1 MAVQVNIDENK
12 IDNFSD
18 GAKTTLEKQ
27 IEKYTDDIIKEA
39 NLIEEAIREDGASAE
54 ITSNIVLQAVRKNKN
69 NHNRKANTSLI
80 IIKIV
85 SAFSLLITGFLFDS
99 TGYQDNILKLVA
111 FVVCLII
118 ASVST
123 VLQFVFEERSDNVN
137 ILPKNDKI
145 EKYLD
150 ELADEY
156 KVLLYNALVSRTK
169 PLDDL
174 SVSELLRLDNEIKK
188 PLFEDYQK
196 KQHRRQ
202 LFLIAGLIYM
212 FTGVFLYFLQKV
224 IWSDFVYNI
233 KSITSLIA
241 VIITFVGFVITIY
254 SCFFQMFYNKNS
266 RYKIKKEDATKI
278 LEYEIIAKW
287 RELDGIVNDISMNL
301 EVKTP
306 RSIIQF
312 LVDNRFIDDEE
323 KDVLRRFLKVRN
335 NIVHSMDN
343 NYTEPELKVMLD
355 DIDKIINKIKKIM

>member
-1 MAVQVNIDENK
+1 MAGRSVKKKNSTAPLKKAV
-12 IDNFSD
+12 
-18 GAKTTLEKQ
+18 TL
-27 IEKYTDDIIKEA
+27 IA
-39 NLIEEAIREDGASAE
+39 VFV
-54 ITSNIVLQAVRKNKN
+54 VLLFTVLDL
-69 NHNRKANTSLI
+69 TGL
-80 IIKIV
+80 V
-85 SAFSLLITGFLFDS
+85 SFDSLLIKAGVEDKPAEHAQTEVHFIDVGQGDS
-99 TGYQDNILKLVA
+99 TLVISQGEA
-111 FVVCLII
+111 MLID
-118 ASVST
+118 SGDKDDS
-123 VLQFVFEERSDNVN
+123 N
-137 ILPKNDKI
+137 KI

>member
-1 MAVQVNIDENK
+1 
-12 IDNFSD
+12 
-18 GAKTTLEKQ
+18 
-27 IEKYTDDIIKEA
+27 
-39 NLIEEAIREDGASAE
+39 
-54 ITSNIVLQAVRKNKN
+54 
-69 NHNRKANTSLI
+69 
-80 IIKIV
+80 
-85 SAFSLLITGFLFDS
+85 
-99 TGYQDNILKLVA
+99 
-111 FVVCLII
+111 
-118 ASVST
+118 
-123 VLQFVFEERSDNVN
+123 
-137 ILPKNDKI
+137 
-145 EKYLD
+145 
-150 ELADEY
+150 
-156 KVLLYNALVSRTK
+156 
-169 PLDDL
+169 
-174 SVSELLRLDNEIKK
+174 
-188 PLFEDYQK
+188 
-196 KQHRRQ
+196 
-202 LFLIAGLIYM
+202 M
-212 FTGVFLYFLQKV
+212 FTGVFLYFLLKV

>member
-1 MAVQVNIDENK
+1 M
-12 IDNFSD
+12 
-18 GAKTTLEKQ
+18 
-27 IEKYTDDIIKEA
+27 
-39 NLIEEAIREDGASAE
+39 
-54 ITSNIVLQAVRKNKN
+54 
-69 NHNRKANTSLI
+69 
-80 IIKIV
+80 
-85 SAFSLLITGFLFDS
+85 
-99 TGYQDNILKLVA
+99 
-111 FVVCLII
+111 
-118 ASVST
+118 
-123 VLQFVFEERSDNVN
+123 N

-233 KSITSLIA
+233 KSITYLIS

-254 SCFFQMFYNKNS
+254 YCFFQMFYNKNS